1 MKMDATV
8 PPTDHSLPQLS
19 ICALVA
25 LLCHLFSAH
34 CLAANVAFSNDNQRI
49 YSISS
54 TDDVTN
60 RALQEIDLST
70 NTVRVIP
77 LRGLG
82 DHEEVHAVASGDGGN
97 ILFLTV
103 KNLWAFDPRAGR
115 ATKLCSAPPGGPLI
129 AVAYDPKGHAA
140 YVRAENGSLFMVK
153 SSAELVPVM
162 VQRHDEIRDLVF
174 SSEGK
179 VFYFEG
185 GDLWYGE
192 IKSNQGSLRVEAERY
207 APGRQLCGAAGL
219 EEGPFYHVVNL
230 AVAREGVYLQ
240 LWRYHNRGRGYGAL
254 LKLPPP
260 ARNAE
265 AEKYSRMGQVAVKNL
280 GDTEHEILL
289 GASPDGSR
297 VYYTNDDGEYFVTNG
312 RTQKL
317 QLRESRQNPDTG
329 ASTSVGAN
337 STEAK
342 AEPPSSAT
350 IPSDVIAAVAEREI
364 DAISTQNIDT
374 LVSFY
379 ADKVDLLDKGMVS
392 KNIVRNNL
400 QQYFDRWPITKW
412 KLAGKIDVKALNGS
426 RYQVTFPVTF
436 EVTNPATNRRIVG
449 TANETRTVVIDSA
462 GIAKI
467 VSQREK
473 IIRSRTVGR

>member
-1 MKMDATV
+1 LRWRSEICKTRGMKMDATV

-60 RALQEIDLST
+60 RALREIDLST

-162 VQRHDEIRDLVF
+162 VQRHR
-174 SSEGK
+174 
-179 VFYFEG
+179 
-185 GDLWYGE
+185 
-192 IKSNQGSLRVEAERY
+192 
-207 APGRQLCGAAGL
+207 
-219 EEGPFYHVVNL
+219 
-230 AVAREGVYLQ
+230 
-240 LWRYHNRGRGYGAL
+240 
-254 LKLPPP
+254 
-260 ARNAE
+260 
-265 AEKYSRMGQVAVKNL
+265 
-280 GDTEHEILL
+280 
-289 GASPDGSR
+289 
-297 VYYTNDDGEYFVTNG
+297 
-312 RTQKL
+312 
-317 QLRESRQNPDTG
+317 
-329 ASTSVGAN
+329 
-337 STEAK
+337 
-342 AEPPSSAT
+342 
-350 IPSDVIAAVAEREI
+350 
-364 DAISTQNIDT
+364 
-374 LVSFY
+374 
-379 ADKVDLLDKGMVS
+379 
-392 KNIVRNNL
+392 
-400 QQYFDRWPITKW
+400 
-412 KLAGKIDVKALNGS
+412 
-426 RYQVTFPVTF
+426 
-436 EVTNPATNRRIVG
+436 
-449 TANETRTVVIDSA
+449 
-462 GIAKI
+462 
-467 VSQREK
+467 
-473 IIRSRTVGR
+473 

>member
-60 RALQEIDLST
+60 QALREIDLST

-115 ATKLCSAPPGGPLI
+115 ATKLCSAPPWGPLI

-162 VQRHDEIRDLVF
+162 VQRHR
-174 SSEGK
+174 
-179 VFYFEG
+179 
-185 GDLWYGE
+185 
-192 IKSNQGSLRVEAERY
+192 
-207 APGRQLCGAAGL
+207 
-219 EEGPFYHVVNL
+219 
-230 AVAREGVYLQ
+230 
-240 LWRYHNRGRGYGAL
+240 
-254 LKLPPP
+254 
-260 ARNAE
+260 
-265 AEKYSRMGQVAVKNL
+265 
-280 GDTEHEILL
+280 
-289 GASPDGSR
+289 
-297 VYYTNDDGEYFVTNG
+297 
-312 RTQKL
+312 
-317 QLRESRQNPDTG
+317 
-329 ASTSVGAN
+329 
-337 STEAK
+337 
-342 AEPPSSAT
+342 
-350 IPSDVIAAVAEREI
+350 
-364 DAISTQNIDT
+364 
-374 LVSFY
+374 
-379 ADKVDLLDKGMVS
+379 
-392 KNIVRNNL
+392 
-400 QQYFDRWPITKW
+400 
-412 KLAGKIDVKALNGS
+412 
-426 RYQVTFPVTF
+426 
-436 EVTNPATNRRIVG
+436 
-449 TANETRTVVIDSA
+449 
-462 GIAKI
+462 
-467 VSQREK
+467 
-473 IIRSRTVGR
+473 